1 MKKVIFDVDGVLLS
15 EERYFDVSALT
26 VWEILHSKAYM
37 GLPVEGDDF
46 DPTSVTEGQIAS
58 CRSRVWGNDSLLS
71 WLKARGINSNW
82 DMVHAYLVTVLWLMA
97 KVYAERAEEKL
108 SLSFHE
114 PKDLQAAGLAMMGLP
129 MPKAGDILSFWEE
142 TVPKDLQGED
152 VVTFLAHTM
161 AKDFASSTDWA
172 LLRSDFWKIHTEA
185 FQAWY
190 LGDDTFISL
199 LHHLPYSGG
208 KEGFLSREVP
218 LAPAEA
224 IRSLFIRLKEK
235 GYGIAVAT
243 GRAKEEME
251 IPFKMFHWYEEF
263 DPLYLATASDAEE
276 AAEMYDC
283 PVPDKPAPFIFSC
296 AVYGRK
302 RENYKAYLEET
313 MKPSAEDE
321 VYVCGDSYSDVLGSR
336 RAGTKFIGILTGL
349 EGKKAASLFEREKV
363 PCVDRITEI
372 EKVIERNSGGAAKN

>member
-97 KVYAERAEEKL
+97 KVYAERAGEKL

-114 PKDLQAAGLAMMGLP
+114 PKDLQAAGFAMMGLP

-243 GRAKEEME
+243 GRAREEME

-263 DPLYLATASDAEE
+263 EPLYLATASDAEE
-276 AAEMYDC
+276 AAEMFSC
-283 PVPDKPAPFIFSC
+283 PVPDKPEPFIFSC

-349 EGKKAASLFEREKV
+349 EGKKAAPLFEREKV